1 MQVNE
6 NQFQERIISI
16 NDEINISDI
25 FKSIKR
31 QKNIFFIITFLSILI
46 SSIYALGKKEIW
58 QGEFQIVIENKERNA
73 SQYSNLNSDLLGLIN
88 LGNPYKNN
96 LLTQVK
102 ILESPSVLMDP
113 FKFVKNQKRDLGI
126 DVSKLKYRGWFNK
139 NLNIKL
145 FEKTSVLKISYLD
158 ENKNL
163 IIPALN
169 KISSSYKKYS
179 VREKEN
185 SIDKS
190 LNYFEGL
197 LLQMQ
202 KESKKSMIEY
212 QKFSSK
218 YNMGNID
225 NIRSSETESNEIKEN
240 NATNNISE
248 RNIERY
254 KDSFLRIR
262 SLEELLLERK
272 TIYKE
277 GSLPIKRL
285 KKKIQNYKKSIAR
298 PQEIIVKHRELE
310 RKAIRDENILAL
322 IENQLLNLKFDKAK
336 ELEPW
341 ELVSKPTLFDESI
354 GPSKKLILMFGGL
367 CGLFLGTLSALI
379 YEKYKGIIFNKDVFI
394 NNFKYP
400 LLKTFYLSEKE
411 TWDDA
416 IKLLLNGSLKINSIE
431 RLGLLRLNADISDEE
446 EYIYSKFRKEFKN
459 KELVFTSNLIES
471 INCEKQIII
480 ASAEKITEDKLF
492 SLKESLIL
500 QGVDIL
506 GWIYIE

>member
-1 MQVNE
+1 
-6 NQFQERIISI
+6 
-16 NDEINISDI
+16 
-25 FKSIKR
+25 
-31 QKNIFFIITFLSILI
+31 
-46 SSIYALGKKEIW
+46 
-58 QGEFQIVIENKERNA
+58 
-73 SQYSNLNSDLLGLIN
+73 
-88 LGNPYKNN
+88 
-96 LLTQVK
+96 
-102 ILESPSVLMDP
+102 
-113 FKFVKNQKRDLGI
+113 
-126 DVSKLKYRGWFNK
+126 WFNK

-354 GPSKKLILMFGGL
+354 GPSK
-367 CGLFLGTLSALI
+367 
-379 YEKYKGIIFNKDVFI
+379 
-394 NNFKYP
+394 
-400 LLKTFYLSEKE
+400 
-411 TWDDA
+411 
-416 IKLLLNGSLKINSIE
+416 
-431 RLGLLRLNADISDEE
+431 
-446 EYIYSKFRKEFKN
+446 
-459 KELVFTSNLIES
+459 
-471 INCEKQIII
+471 
-480 ASAEKITEDKLF
+480 
-492 SLKESLIL
+492 
-500 QGVDIL
+500 
-506 GWIYIE
+506 